1 MNELL
6 VNIITALI
14 SGFIGTY
21 FGSFWIS
28 KRQERKMSKTRLIAV
43 KALNIIKKYSQKNKS
58 LRSAE
63 NDFNTSLSVP
73 EKRAIIVC
81 LHKLGISV
89 GIAVNETFNINSV
102 CFIDKIVD
110 KNTIDEM
117 INQIKNGYCDNLFYL
132 DPESQF
138 STNSLFTLRN
148 VAKRYV
154 TEVLSKSYL
163 KRENNISTFNCES
176 GWEKLFTLG
185 ELKPI
190 LIFSEQVGVPL
201 NFDDSGKPD
210 PNKMQSLLK
219 DIDLGLFDSYLMW
232 NYETYLNVKN
242 QNKMVNNIINPPI
255 KLF

>member
-1 MNELL
+1 MNEILI
-6 VNIITALI
+6 NIITALI

-21 FGSFWIS
+21 FGSLWIS

-43 KALNIIKKYSQKNKS
+43 KALDIIKKYSQKNKS

-89 GIAVNETFNINSV
+89 GVAENETFNINSV

-110 KNTIDEM
+110 KNTIDEI

-154 TEVLSKSYL
+154 TEVLPKSTL
-163 KRENNISTFNCES
+163 NIENNIITNNPDWYKSFS
-176 GWEKLFTLG
+176 IG
-185 ELKPI
+185 EMKSI
-190 LIFSEQVGVPL
+190 MVFREQMADVLIF
-201 NFDDSGKPD
+201 D
-210 PNKMQSLLK
+210 NKGNPKSDVIVSLQK

-255 KLF
+255 RF